1 MMPIEGKGLKKIMRF
16 FLHSKKDLLLLL
28 IIFVLLVFAVFVFP
42 LWYDEAGHF
51 IVLENWL
58 NSNGDAFTVDSAAK
72 NFDRNSGLITMG
84 FANKI
89 LAFAV
94 AKVFGLSITALRF
107 LSFSFSFGLILIL
120 WKLYK
125 SLFPNKQFFW
135 FLLIFGLNIQFLSYG
150 TQFVGEPAMLFFLF
164 SGLFFQIRF
173 LQTEETFFA
182 ILAFIFFQFS
192 ILSKEY
198 IAVTIGL
205 SLFMSFLRSLFLK
218 NKKQSLIFLVQGF
231 LLPIGVLLWYFWKFD
246 GINGAFVFLESRLDY
261 SSEFFAMN
269 FTESLR
275 YLLFKAQILLGILA
289 ILLRLRF
296 QMNDSQRFLAI
307 FQTIFFILF
316 LLSAGYERFGFQ
328 LLFISG
334 VFLSEFLAFIY
345 KRHLHS
351 IFAKIA
357 FSVFIFVLFSQN
369 TFPIFYQKLS
379 NLSEKNQAEKTLVQA
394 LEKQNIKQVFT
405 YEHQIYP
412 FLPKKTGFRSSPLS
426 PHSSERCQPL
436 MLKTGEVFVEGEF
449 AKTEFPNCYTTK
461 SWKKIYANQAYTVW
475 QKSK

>member
-1 MMPIEGKGLKKIMRF
+1 MTPIEEKGLKKLMKF
-16 FLHSKKDLLLLL
+16 FSHSKKDLLILL
-28 IIFVLLVFAVFVFP
+28 IVFVLLIVAVFIFP
-42 LWYDEAGHF
+42 IWYDEAGHF

-58 NSNGDAFTVDSAAK
+58 NGNGDAFTVDSATK

-84 FANKI
+84 FANKT

-94 AKVFGLSITALRF
+94 AKIFGLSITVLRF
-107 LSFSFSFGLILIL
+107 LSFSFSFGLILVL

-135 FLLIFGLNIQFLSYG
+135 FLLIFGFNIQFLSYG

-164 SGLFFQIRF
+164 TGIFFQIRF
-173 LQTEETFFA
+173 LQSEKTILA

-198 IAVTIGL
+198 IAITIGL
-205 SLFMSFLRSLFLK
+205 SLFISFLRSLFLK
-218 NKKQSLIFLVQGF
+218 NKKQSLVFLVQGF

-246 GINGAFVFLESRLDY
+246 GINGAFAFLESRLDY

-269 FTESLR
+269 FTESPR
-275 YLLFKAQILLGILA
+275 YLLFKPQILLGILA

-307 FQTIFFILF
+307 FQMIFFILF
-316 LLSAGYERFGFQ
+316 LFSAGYERFGYQ

-334 VFLSEFLAFIY
+334 IFLSEFLPFIY
-345 KRHLHS
+345 KRHLHN
-351 IFAKIA
+351 IFAKIT
-357 FSVFIFVLFSQN
+357 FSVFIFALFSQN
-369 TFPIFYQKLS
+369 TFTIFYQKLS
-379 NLSEKNQAEKTLVQA
+379 NLSEKNQSEKNLVQT
-394 LEKQNIKQVFT
+394 LEKQKIKQIFT

-412 FLPKKTGFRSSPLS
+412 FLLKKINFRSSPLS

-449 AKTEFPNCYTTK
+449 AKTEFPNCYNTK